1 MNMKLGTTANTTDH
15 LEALIPI
22 AVVIAAGCEPCAR
35 SMTERALT
43 AGTPRRAIRR
53 VLKMVDHMH
62 RQECLAQN
70 AGAEAMARMARPL
83 ETAATTLQNT
93 NEKEVTDEQG

>member
-1 MNMKLGTTANTTDH
+1 MVDKADH
-15 LEALIPI
+15 LENLVPI

-35 SMTERALT
+35 RMTERALA

-62 RQECLAQN
+62 RQECLAEN
-70 AGAEAMARMARPL
+70 VGSDAMARMTEPL
-83 ETAATTLQNT
+83 EAATTTLRDKPEEGGQ
-93 NEKEVTDEQG
+93 DEER